1 MEKCVRAL
9 AHTMNS
15 VIQAVEMQGAM
26 LARVVSALERLGI
39 SVDNIDT
46 TKH

>member
-9 AHTMNS
+9 ADTMNS

-39 SVDNIDT
+39 SVDDT
-46 TKH
+46 DPTKH